1 MKYQKIKS
9 KLMRVYEF
17 QREFQ
22 IRYPRTHAF
31 ITNKGKDIDLTN
43 DLIVDFLRD
52 TNNLLWVYSNP
63 NILCKYIDDTLPLI
77 PTLLTFHSLTEI

>member
-1 MKYQKIKS
+1 MCA
-9 KLMRVYEF
+9 YEF

-22 IRYPRTHAF
+22 IRYPRVHEF
-31 ITNKGKDIDLTN
+31 IINKGKDIDLTN
-43 DLIVDFLRD
+43 DLIVKFLKD

-63 NILCKYIDDTLPLI
+63 NILCKYIDDTLPFI

>member
-9 KLMRVYEF
+9 KFMCTYEF

-22 IRYPRTHAF
+22 IRYPRVHEF
-31 ITNKGKDIDLTN
+31 IINKGKDIDLTN
-43 DLIVDFLRD
+43 DLIVNFLKD

-63 NILCKYIDDTLPLI
+63 NILCKYIDDTLPFI